1 MKFNFDSPLTK
12 KIISVFLAIV
22 LFSFVNFDNRSRFQ
36 SSEPTDGA
44 SITSSEIISN
54 LPIEVNI
61 DTERYFVSG
70 IPDAATLRIEG
81 PQAILFQTVA
91 TQNFTIATPDLN
103 RLGVGSHSVELIT
116 KGLSS
121 DIKSSISPGV
131 VNLTI
136 EEKQVEQYDIEI
148 EIDEEIDLA
157 PGYEIFEPSLSQET
171 VTISGAASTMQKIEQ
186 VVVKLSS
193 EDLGIKADILS
204 SAQVLVYDAK
214 GELLDVNVA
223 PQRVEILAP
232 VVRTQKELPIVLE
245 EGTGKEP
252 GYSYELSLGP
262 DEASSL
268 VVRGEPEA
276 IAERSNFVINVDFD
290 NLTESSLVK
299 IPIGKLPEGIEEAD
313 REEVEVLIEVTKD
326 KPNGGD
332 ID

>member
-12 KIISVFLAIV
+12 KIASVFIAFV
-22 LFSFVNFDNRSRFQ
+22 LFAFVNYENQARFQ
-36 SSEPTDGA
+36 SSAPTDGA

-103 RLGVGSHSVELIT
+103 NLGVGSHSVELIT

-121 DIKSSISPGV
+121 DIKSSVSPGM

-136 EEKQVEQYDIEI
+136 EEKEVKEYDVKIEI
-148 EIDEEIDLA
+148 EEELNLA
-157 PGYEIFEPSLSQET
+157 TGYEIIEPSLSQET
-171 VTISGAASTMQKIEQ
+171 VTISGAASTMERIDQ
-186 VVVKLSS
+186 VIVELSS
-193 EDLGIKADILS
+193 EELEIKADILS
-204 SAQVLVYDAK
+204 SAQVLVYDAD

-232 VVRTQKELPIVLE
+232 VVRTQKELPLVIE
-245 EGTGKEP
+245 EGTGKAI
-252 GYSYELSLGP
+252 GYTYELSLGP
-262 DEASSL
+262 DEASSIL
-268 VVRGEPEA
+268 VRGEPEA
-276 IAERSNFVINVDFD
+276 IAEISNFVITVNFD

-299 IPIGKLPEGIEEAD
+299 IPIGKLPEGIEEAG

-326 KPNGGD
+326 KPNGE
-332 ID
+332 

>member
-1 MKFNFDSPLTK
+1 MKFNLDSPLVK
-12 KIISVFLAIV
+12 KIVSVFIAVV
-22 LFSFVNFDNRSRFQ
+22 LFSFVNFEKQARFQ
-36 SSEPTDGA
+36 SSAPTDGA

-61 DTERYFVSG
+61 DTEQYFVSG

-103 RLGVGSHSVELIT
+103 NLGVGNHSVELIT

-136 EEKQVEQYDIEI
+136 EEKQVEQYDIVI

-157 PGYEIFEPSLSQET
+157 SGFEIVEPSLSQET
-171 VTISGAASTMQKIEQ
+171 VTVSGAASTMERIDK
-186 VVVKLSS
+186 VVVQLSS
-193 EDLGIKADILS
+193 EELGIKSDILS
-204 SAQVLVYDAK
+204 SAQVLVYDAED
-214 GELLDVNVA
+214 ELLDVNVA

-232 VVRTQKELPIVLE
+232 VVRTQKELPLVLE
-245 EGTGKEP
+245 EGNGKET

-262 DEASSL
+262 DEASSIT
-268 VVRGEPEA
+268 VRGEPEA
-276 IAERSNFVINVDFD
+276 IAELSNFIITVNFD

-299 IPIGKLPEGIEEAD
+299 IPIGKLPQGIEEAD

-326 KPNGGD
+326 KPND
-332 ID
+332 RAID